1 MESIERANII
11 IDAMNRAE
19 PYTPDSIKLVRYQ
32 IEKLQPPKIYI
43 ESLDTREMK
52 PKHPEQGS

>member
-19 PYTPDSIKLVRYQ
+19 PYTPDSIKLVRFE
-32 IEKLQPPKIYI
+32 IEKLKVPKNYI
-43 ESLDTREMK
+43 ESSHNREVK
-52 PKHPEQGS
+52 QKHPE

>member
-19 PYTPDSIKLVRYQ
+19 PYTPDSIKLVRFE
-32 IEKLQPPKIYI
+32 IEKLKVPKNYI
-43 ESLDTREMK
+43 ESSHNCEVK
-52 PKHPEQGS
+52 QKHEQGL